1 MTPEEKLRKAIELLE
16 EEDMEIE
23 SKPITY
29 EYLAK
34 HHAVVKLPIQPFE
47 LWIEDRQKVLWENIR
62 VSNHYPEDLI
72 NEWAFLDEMRKEW
85 AYRNE

>member
-47 LWIEDRQKVLWENIR
+47 L
-62 VSNHYPEDLI
+62 
-72 NEWAFLDEMRKEW
+72 
-85 AYRNE
+85 

>member
-23 SKPITY
+23 SKPITF

-34 HHAVVKLPIQPFE
+34 NHAIAKLPIQPFE
-47 LWIEDRQKVLWENIR
+47 L
-62 VSNHYPEDLI
+62 
-72 NEWAFLDEMRKEW
+72 
-85 AYRNE
+85 